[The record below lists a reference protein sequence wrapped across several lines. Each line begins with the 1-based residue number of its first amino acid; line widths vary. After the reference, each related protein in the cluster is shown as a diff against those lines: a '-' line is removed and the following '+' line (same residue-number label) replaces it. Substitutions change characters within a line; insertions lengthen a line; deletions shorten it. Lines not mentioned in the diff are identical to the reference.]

1 MIAFFVIH
9 FAPVPPASKRAN
21 PRRATCERGS
31 IRVFCPETAVVVQ
44 NVNRLFT
51 VAGKKLRVDE
61 GPSPVS
67 TRR

>member
-1 MIAFFVIH
+1 L
-9 FAPVPPASKRAN
+9 PK
-21 PRRATCERGS
+21 
-31 IRVFCPETAVVVQ
+31 TAVRHR

-51 VAGKKLRVDE
+51 VAGKKSGVDE